1 MQLEKCSF
9 LVYRSEI
16 LLKVNRTVLN
26 IGTPGTEV
34 ADGEV
39 LYKKREREREIR
51 EILNPKSC
59 NIWFS
64 SFLSTKTLP

>member
-39 LYKKREREREIR
+39 LYKKKKRERELE
-51 EILNPKSC
+51 K
-59 NIWFS
+59 F
-64 SFLSTKTLP
+64 